1 MAFEALSQILAIC
14 QKESIDFAEAVLRED
29 SKDRLVDREA
39 SIRQMTAMWESMCD
53 ASDSYDVSRKSNS
66 GLVGGAGGV
75 MADYVAAGNTLCG
88 DAMGRVIAQA
98 LQMGESNACMKRIVA
113 APTAG
118 ACGVLPAV
126 LIPLFRDDPNT
137 IRALFVAA
145 GIGQVIATRASIAGA
160 SGGCQAEIGSASAMA
175 AGALVYLRGGSCE
188 QILAAV
194 AMSLKNL
201 LGLVCDPVSGLVEV
215 PCVKRNVIGAVNAMS
230 AADMA
235 LAGIQSMI
243 PADQV
248 IDASRMVVYPGLIN
262 THHHLYQLFSRNLP
276 EVQRMELFPWLVT
289 LYDVWKNLDEEVVAA
304 SSLVGMAEL
313 LKTGCTTCFDHHY
326 VFPARAGDLIG
337 AQFRAAELVGMR
349 FHASRGSMDLSRKDG
364 GLPPDSVVQ
373 TIDQILADS
382 ERLVRVW
389 HDPSRF
395 SMRQVALAPCSPFSV
410 STDLLRESA
419 RLARSLEVRLHTHV
433 AETRDEEQYT
443 LERFGLRPLAY
454 LEGLGWTGPDVWYA
468 HGIHFN
474 DDELKALAATGTG
487 VAHCPISNMK
497 LSSGVCR
504 VPEMLRLGV
513 PVGLAVDGA
522 ASNDG
527 SNLLEELRVC
537 YLLHR
542 LQSSQSAPTGYDILK
557 LATRGSARLLGRD
570 DIGCLAAGM
579 AADCFLISLDRIELA
594 GAQFDPLSLLGT
606 VGLKGPVDYTI
617 VNGMAVVQN
626 GELVTADEGE
636 LAARANA
643 AVCRYLGRC

>member
-1 MAFEALSQILAIC
+1 MSTLLIKNARYIVSC
-14 QKESIDFAEAVLRED
+14 DD
-29 SKDRLVDREA
+29 TDRLYER
-39 SIRQMTAMWESMCD
+39 SNLFIRD
-53 ASDSYDVSRKSNS
+53 
-66 GLVGGAGGV
+66 
-75 MADYVAAGNTLCG
+75 
-88 DAMGRVIAQA
+88 
-98 LQMGESNACMKRIVA
+98 NAIEY
-113 APTAG
+113 
-118 ACGVLPAV
+118 
-126 LIPLFRDDPNT
+126 
-137 IRALFVAA
+137 
-145 GIGQVIATRASIAGA
+145 IGP
-160 SGGCQAEIGSASAMA
+160 E
-175 AGALVYLRGGSCE
+175 LR
-188 QILAAV
+188 Q
-194 AMSLKNL
+194 
-201 LGLVCDPVSGLVEV
+201 
-215 PCVKRNVIGAVNAMS
+215 
-230 AADMA
+230 
-235 LAGIQSMI
+235 
-243 PADQV
+243 ADQV

-289 LYDVWKNLDEEVVAA
+289 LYDVWKKLDEEVVAA

-487 VAHCPISNMK
+487 VAHCPD
-497 LSSGVCR
+497 LQHEALLRCVPGCLRCFAWGCR
-504 VPEMLRLGV
+504 W
-513 PVGLAVDGA
+513 GLAVDGA
-522 ASNDG
+522 PPTTAH
-527 SNLLEELRVC
+527 LLEELRVC

-594 GAQFDPLSLLGT
+594 GASSTPSPCWGRW
-606 VGLKGPVDYTI
+606 GSR
-617 VNGMAVVQN
+617 
-626 GELVTADEGE
+626 
-636 LAARANA
+636 AR
-643 AVCRYLGRC
+643 

>member
-1 MAFEALSQILAIC
+1 
-14 QKESIDFAEAVLRED
+14 
-29 SKDRLVDREA
+29 
-39 SIRQMTAMWESMCD
+39 MC
-53 ASDSYDVSRKSNS
+53 
-66 GLVGGAGGV
+66 G
-75 MADYVAAGNTLCG
+75 
-88 DAMGRVIAQA
+88 
-98 LQMGESNACMKRIVA
+98 
-113 APTAG
+113 
-118 ACGVLPAV
+118 
-126 LIPLFRDDPNT
+126 
-137 IRALFVAA
+137 
-145 GIGQVIATRASIAGA
+145 
-160 SGGCQAEIGSASAMA
+160 
-175 AGALVYLRGGSCE
+175 
-188 QILAAV
+188 
-194 AMSLKNL
+194 
-201 LGLVCDPVSGLVEV
+201 
-215 PCVKRNVIGAVNAMS
+215 
-230 AADMA
+230 
-235 LAGIQSMI
+235 
-243 PADQV
+243 
-248 IDASRMVVYPGLIN
+248 
-262 THHHLYQLFSRNLP
+262 
-276 EVQRMELFPWLVT
+276 
-289 LYDVWKNLDEEVVAA
+289 KNLDEEVVAA

-504 VPEMLRLGV
+504 VPEMLRLGL

-522 ASNDG
+522 ASTT
-527 SNLLEELRVC
+527 
-537 YLLHR
+537 
-542 LQSSQSAPTGYDILK
+542 APPAG
-557 LATRGSARLLGRD
+557 G
-570 DIGCLAAGM
+570 AAGVLPAPPPPVQPERPTRATGHPPSWPP
-579 AADCFLISLDRIELA
+579 AAPPACWA
-594 GAQFDPLSLLGT
+594 GTTSAAWP
-606 VGLKGPVDYTI
+606 P
-617 VNGMAVVQN
+617 AWPP
-626 GELVTADEGE
+626 TAS
-636 LAARANA
+636 
-643 AVCRYLGRC
+643 

>member
-1 MAFEALSQILAIC
+1 MSTLLIKNARYIVSC
-14 QKESIDFAEAVLRED
+14 DD
-29 SKDRLVDREA
+29 TDRLYER
-39 SIRQMTAMWESMCD
+39 SNLFIRD
-53 ASDSYDVSRKSNS
+53 
-66 GLVGGAGGV
+66 
-75 MADYVAAGNTLCG
+75 
-88 DAMGRVIAQA
+88 
-98 LQMGESNACMKRIVA
+98 NAIEY
-113 APTAG
+113 
-118 ACGVLPAV
+118 
-126 LIPLFRDDPNT
+126 
-137 IRALFVAA
+137 
-145 GIGQVIATRASIAGA
+145 IGP
-160 SGGCQAEIGSASAMA
+160 E
-175 AGALVYLRGGSCE
+175 LR
-188 QILAAV
+188 Q
-194 AMSLKNL
+194 
-201 LGLVCDPVSGLVEV
+201 
-215 PCVKRNVIGAVNAMS
+215 
-230 AADMA
+230 
-235 LAGIQSMI
+235 
-243 PADQV
+243 ADQV

-289 LYDVWKNLDEEVVAA
+289 LYDVWKNLDEEVVAT

-349 FHASRGSMDLSRKDG
+349 FHASRGSMDLSQKDG

-542 LQSSQSAPTGYDILK
+542 LQSSQNAPTGYDILK

-594 GAQFDPLSLLGT
+594 G
-606 VGLKGPVDYTI
+606 GPVRPPLPAGDGGAQGPGGLYHRQRRGRGAERGAGDRRRGGAGRPGQCGG
-617 VNGMAVVQN
+617 VPLPGPLLSPRPEAGRFFSARPPFFVQF
-626 GELVTADEGE
+626 GACISASQE
-636 LAARANA
+636 
-643 AVCRYLGRC
+643 